1 MNYKNTYPLN
11 TFKGETLRELLTF
24 LTGRLGEEK
33 KIEGI
38 REYLTW
44 GWGEKCPD
52 YEEGCPTCEAY
63 EGFDEYLKVV
73 KSKNHVNRKTNNTR
87 PR

>member
-11 TFKGETLRELLTF
+11 TFKGETKRELLTF

-38 REYLTW
+38 KEYLTW
-44 GWGEKCPD
+44 GWGERCPD
-52 YEEGCPTCEAY
+52 YDDNCCICSAWKE
-63 EGFDEYLKVV
+63 FDEYLKVL
-73 KSKNHVNRKTNNTR
+73 KSKNVNRKTNNHKSR
-87 PR
+87 